1 MADAARHL
9 RLRWL
14 APLVLAACCVLCLP
28 VEQPSQGEKRSEHR
42 DGSETHKIVS
52 ATSLTMAS
60 HLTRHPMPFSK
71 VTQTTTTPPT
81 APFAGLQA
89 RWETVWGIDVTSAE
103 LNEANI
109 DRALDLRTRAEQG
122 DLDSVVLLIGAASW
136 CASSGPLSTQRAS
149 IEGTPT
155 LCADRFG
162 ADIASHG
169 ALEWAIFRWTMLLAN
184 AGFQD
189 ALLYASVRGRDQLFA
204 PPRAADPEV
213 VASLRSQLIGQLQ
226 SLAASG
232 SADAASELNSYYM
245 KAVEIGESAAVEA
258 RYYADLTE
266 RLDPERTGL
275 AEVTDDWIVTRA
287 RAPS

>member
-1 MADAARHL
+1 MSTIAAGNQQHGY
-9 RLRWL
+9 WPAAPCL
-14 APLVLAACCVLCLP
+14 AVLALVMYCVASL
-28 VEQPSQGEKRSEHR
+28 QSSQTEPGRAAEN
-42 DGSETHKIVS
+42 IVS
-52 ATSLTMAS
+52 PIALAGSHRGQPPKLTIDSLAT
-60 HLTRHPMPFSK
+60 
-71 VTQTTTTPPT
+71 TQRARPT
-81 APFAGLQA
+81 QPFAELQA
-89 RWETVWGIDVTSAE
+89 RWESVWSIDVASAE

-109 DRALDLRTRAEQG
+109 DRALELRARADQG
-122 DLDSVVLLIGAASW
+122 DLDAVVELIGAASW
-136 CASSGPLSTQRAS
+136 CASAGPLSSQRESAD
-149 IEGTPT
+149 GTRPP
-155 LCADRFG
+155 LCAERFG

-169 ALEWAIFRWTMLLAN
+169 ALDWAIFRWTMVLAN

-204 PPRAADPEV
+204 PSLAADPEV

-226 SLAASG
+226 SMAASG

-266 RLDPERTGL
+266 RLDSARTGL
-275 AEVTDDWIVTRA
+275 VEVTDEWIVTRA